1 MKKIIKKANGFI
13 YFISI
18 AGVTGPREE
27 FDSEIINSLKKVKEM
42 TEIPVALGFGISNRK
57 QIKAIKEYVDG
68 VIVGSFF
75 LKKIIDGKIEE
86 LENLINEF
94 KEELKIYL

>member
-1 MKKIIKKANGFI
+1 
-13 YFISI
+13 
-18 AGVTGPREE
+18 
-27 FDSEIINSLKKVKEM
+27 M

-68 VIVGSFF
+68 IIIGSFF

-86 LENLINEF
+86 LENLISEF
-94 KEELKIYL
+94 KEELKI